1 MSKKTIRFTFDEADL
16 VRQMIGATPTQ
27 TMNIEFA
34 QRLGRIWGALELT
47 EAEAEQRPEHIEREF
62 TSSDR
67 QAAIVA
73 LTPPLG
79 RWTIQ
84 GWRNLAIP
92 ILAQLGWKEP
102 PIQDMEDNDD

>member
-1 MSKKTIRFTFDEADL
+1 MSKKTVRLTFDEAGL

-47 EAEAEQRPEHIEREF
+47 EEEAEARPEHIEREL
-62 TSSDR
+62 TSGDR

-84 GWRNLAIP
+84 GWRNVAVP
-92 ILAQLGWKEP
+92 ILTQLGWKEP
-102 PIQDMEDNDD
+102 PIQDMEDGE